1 MSTLR
6 IAGPVLVLSMSACF
20 VQRVGAADPAPVVS
34 PIMHK
39 DVDDVAG
46 REMLMITVVYPP
58 GAVEQ
63 IHRHDANAF
72 VYVLEGTIIE
82 GVKGGVVCL
91 LYAN

>member
-6 IAGPVLVLSMSACF
+6 IAG
-20 VQRVGAADPAPVVS
+20 PVVS

-72 VYVLEGTIIE
+72 VDTWADFL
-82 GVKGGVVCL
+82 
-91 LYAN
+91 